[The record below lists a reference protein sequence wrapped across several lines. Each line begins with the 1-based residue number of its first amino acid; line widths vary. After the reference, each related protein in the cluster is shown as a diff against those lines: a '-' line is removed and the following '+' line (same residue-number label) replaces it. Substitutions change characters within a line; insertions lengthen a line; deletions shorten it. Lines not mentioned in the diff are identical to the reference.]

1 MDPRLYG
8 KRGYDMDLTIFRSLF
23 ALDPNTNIPIS
34 TNLLMTS
41 DGIGGIQ
48 WESLAWYTSTVSISN
63 IKILDVNTANAIP
76 VHNLTIQ
83 NGNLLVDGAGA
94 IGSGISI
101 IQLASSITGLGSAG
115 YVSTTSLYSTVAG
128 LGTAGYVS
136 SATLTKTVAALGT
149 TGYVSTVSLYS
160 TVIGLG
166 TAGYVSTA
174 QFNSFS
180 NFIYNPVSY
189 ISSGNLFS
197 TSISLLG
204 YIDGFVNSQ
213 GSAIS
218 SFTVTGT
225 VNFFSTLSIGT
236 FVYVNGNISTLST
249 SVGDAI
255 VNLGTTPGYLSSL
268 QSQVLSTG
276 TIGLS
281 SINFVDTVT
290 GIKQL
295 VAITNG
301 IFQVNGASITGDV
314 SKGDLTSTVIGLGT
328 AGYLST
334 IVWDSVV
341 STANLTDLISTP
353 NLTDLISSA
362 NLTGLISTANL
373 TGLISTANL
382 TDLIST
388 ANLNGLVN
396 SANLTG
402 LISTAN
408 LTGLISTANL
418 TGLISTANLTRL
430 VSTSFFDTQITSS
443 LVGLGNL
450 GFLSSF
456 NTRNV
461 STGTVQASSITFIDI
476 NVPPS
481 VGAGLPSLLYA
492 SSGKLMFNGAFAT
505 GEGAA
510 AGVSQ
515 LIAGNGI
522 SLNPQIGT
530 GTVTLTA
537 TIANMVGLIS
547 TPNVANIVSTA
558 NLNGLVS
565 TSFFDS
571 QITSSLN
578 GLGTAGYISSSFFD
592 SQITSSLNG
601 LGTAGYIS
609 STQLQSTVVALKQS
623 FFVVNTDSLYLIGSG
638 NTLVVS
644 SLRELVYLS
653 SFIQSTV
660 TYKGSNGNITPQWN
674 NGTQP
679 ISFTTAN
686 LQLDSFSTLIT
697 SRATVTIEVLGN
709 FAFSP
714 LGLAQSPVP
723 IYMSSFVQSGV
734 SGNSNYLS
742 SQMFQSM
749 FFPSNYNSGTAGGL
763 YGSISNYF
771 SPTIKMSIPGSVIQS
786 FYRNAPL
793 VLGHYLPNAVT
804 LATTQGFLNSNASV
818 FFGSTNSVFIS
829 VQNMP

>member
-8 KRGYDMDLTIFRSLF
+8 KRGYDMDLTVFRSLF

-115 YVSTTSLYSTVAG
+115 YVSTASLYSTVAG

-136 SATLTKTVAALGT
+136 SATLTKTVEALGT
-149 TGYVSTVSLYS
+149 TGYISTTSLYS
-160 TVIGLG
+160 TVAGLG

-204 YIDGFVNSQ
+204 FIDGFVNSQ

-225 VNFFSTLSIGT
+225 TNFYSTLSIGT

-268 QSQVLSTG
+268 QSQFLSTG
-276 TIGLS
+276 RIGLS
-281 SINFVDTVT
+281 SIDFVDTVT
-290 GIKQL
+290 GVTQL

-334 IVWDSVV
+334 IVWDSVI
-341 STANLTDLISTP
+341 STANLTDLISTA
-353 NLTDLISSA
+353 NLADLISSA

-373 TGLISTANL
+373 SGLISTANL

-396 SANLTG
+396 TADLTGLISTANLTDLISTANLTD

-408 LTGLISTANL
+408 LTGLIST
-418 TGLISTANLTRL
+418 
-430 VSTSFFDTQITSS
+430 SFFDTQITSS
-443 LVGLGNL
+443 LIGLGNL
-450 GFLSSF
+450 GFLSSY

-476 NVPPS
+476 NVEPS
-481 VGAGLPSLLYA
+481 AGAGLPSLLYA

-522 SLNPQIGT
+522 SLTPEIGT

-537 TIANMVGLIS
+537 TIANMIGLIS

-565 TSFFDS
+565 T
-571 QITSSLN
+571 
-578 GLGTAGYISSSFFD
+578 SFFD

-660 TYKGSNGNITPQWN
+660 TYKGSNGNIAPQWTA
-674 NGTQP
+674 GTQP

-723 IYMSSFVQSGV
+723 IYMSSFVQSGA

-742 SQMFQSM
+742 SQMFQNM
-749 FFPSNYNSGTAGGL
+749 FFPSNYNSGIAGGL
-763 YGSISNYF
+763 YGGISNYF
-771 SPTIKMSIPGSVIQS
+771 SPSIKMSIPGSVIQS

-804 LATTQGFLNSNASV
+804 LATTQGFLNSNATV

-829 VQNMP
+829 VQNVP

>member
-8 KRGYDMDLTIFRSLF
+8 KRGYDMDLTVFRSLF

-101 IQLASSITGLGSAG
+101 IRLASSITGLGSAG
-115 YVSTTSLYSTVAG
+115 YVSTASLYSTVAG

-149 TGYVSTVSLYS
+149 TGYISTTSLYS
-160 TVIGLG
+160 TVAGLG

-204 YIDGFVNSQ
+204 FIDGFVNSQ

-290 GIKQL
+290 GVTQL

-334 IVWDSVV
+334 IVWDSVI
-341 STANLTDLISTP
+341 STANLTDLISTA

-373 TGLISTANL
+373 SGLISTANL

-396 SANLTG
+396 SADLTGLISTANLTDLISTANLTD

-408 LTGLISTANL
+408 LTGLIST
-418 TGLISTANLTRL
+418 
-430 VSTSFFDTQITSS
+430 SFFDTQITSS
-443 LVGLGNL
+443 LIGLGNL
-450 GFLSSF
+450 GFLSSY

-481 VGAGLPSLLYA
+481 VGAGLPSILYA

-578 GLGTAGYISSSFFD
+578 GLGTAGYISS
-592 SQITSSLNG
+592 
-601 LGTAGYIS
+601 
-609 STQLQSTVVALKQS
+609 TQLQSTVVALKQS

-660 TYKGSNGNITPQWN
+660 TYKGSNGNIAPQWN
-674 NGTQP
+674 AGTQP

-723 IYMSSFVQSGV
+723 IYMSSFVQSGAQ
-734 SGNSNYLS
+734 GNSNYLS
-742 SQMFQSM
+742 SQMFQNM

-763 YGSISNYF
+763 YGGISNYF
-771 SPTIKMSIPGSVIQS
+771 SPSIKMSIPGSVIQS

-829 VQNMP
+829 VQNVP

>member
-8 KRGYDMDLTIFRSLF
+8 KRGYDMDLTVFRSLF

-136 SATLTKTVAALGT
+136 SATLTKTVEALGT
-149 TGYVSTVSLYS
+149 TGYVSTTSLYS
-160 TVIGLG
+160 TVAGLG

-334 IVWDSVV
+334 IVWDSVI
-341 STANLTDLISTP
+341 STANLTDLISTA
-353 NLTDLISSA
+353 NLTDLISSANLTGLISTANLSGLISTANLTDLISTANLNGLVNTA

-388 ANLNGLVN
+388 ANL
-396 SANLTG
+396 TG
-402 LISTAN
+402 LI
-408 LTGLISTANL
+408 
-418 TGLISTANLTRL
+418 
-430 VSTSFFDTQITSS
+430 STSFFDTQITSS
-443 LVGLGNL
+443 LIGLGNL
-450 GFLSSF
+450 GFLSSY

-481 VGAGLPSLLYA
+481 VGAGLPSILYA

-578 GLGTAGYISSSFFD
+578 GLGTAGYISS
-592 SQITSSLNG
+592 
-601 LGTAGYIS
+601 
-609 STQLQSTVVALKQS
+609 TQLQSTVVALKQS

-660 TYKGSNGNITPQWN
+660 TYKGSNGNIAPQWTA
-674 NGTQP
+674 GTQP

-723 IYMSSFVQSGV
+723 IYMSSFVQSGAQ
-734 SGNSNYLS
+734 GNSNYLS
-742 SQMFQSM
+742 SQMFQNM

-763 YGSISNYF
+763 YGGISNYF
-771 SPTIKMSIPGSVIQS
+771 SPSIKMSIPGSVIQS

-804 LATTQGFLNSNASV
+804 LATTQGFLNSNATV

-829 VQNMP
+829 VQNVP

>member
-101 IQLASSITGLGSAG
+101 LQLASSITGLGSAG

-334 IVWDSVV
+334 IVWDSVI
-341 STANLTDLISTP
+341 STANLTDLISTA

-408 LTGLISTANL
+408 LTDLISTANLTGFISTANL
-418 TGLISTANLTRL
+418 TGLI
-430 VSTSFFDTQITSS
+430 STSFFDTQITSS
-443 LVGLGNL
+443 LIGLGNL
-450 GFLSSF
+450 GFLSSY

-505 GEGAA
+505 GEGAS

-537 TIANMVGLIS
+537 TIANMVGLLS
-547 TPNVANIVSTA
+547 TPNVADIVSTA

-565 TSFFDS
+565 TNFFDS

-578 GLGTAGYISSSFFD
+578 GLGTAGYV
-592 SQITSSLNG
+592 
-601 LGTAGYIS
+601 S

>member
-8 KRGYDMDLTIFRSLF
+8 KRGYDMDLTVFRSLF

-115 YVSTTSLYSTVAG
+115 YVSTASLYSTVAG

-136 SATLTKTVAALGT
+136 SATLTKTVEALGT
-149 TGYVSTVSLYS
+149 TGYVSTTSLYS
-160 TVIGLG
+160 TVAGLG

-334 IVWDSVV
+334 IVWDSVI
-341 STANLTDLISTP
+341 STANLTDLISTA
-353 NLTDLISSA
+353 NLTDLISSANLTGLISTANLSGLISTANLTDLISTANLNGLVNTA

-388 ANLNGLVN
+388 ANL
-396 SANLTG
+396 TG
-402 LISTAN
+402 LI
-408 LTGLISTANL
+408 
-418 TGLISTANLTRL
+418 
-430 VSTSFFDTQITSS
+430 STSFFDTQITSS
-443 LVGLGNL
+443 LKGLGNL

-456 NTRNV
+456 NATTF
-461 STGTVQASSITFIDI
+461 STGNVQASSITFIDI

-481 VGAGLPSLLYA
+481 VGAGLPSILYA

-578 GLGTAGYISSSFFD
+578 GLGTAGYISS
-592 SQITSSLNG
+592 
-601 LGTAGYIS
+601 
-609 STQLQSTVVALKQS
+609 TQLQSTVVALKQS

-660 TYKGSNGNITPQWN
+660 TYKGSNGNITPQWTA
-674 NGTQP
+674 GTQP

-686 LQLDSFSTLIT
+686 LQLDSFSTFIT

-723 IYMSSFVQSGV
+723 IYMSSFVQSGAQ
-734 SGNSNYLS
+734 GNSNYLS
-742 SQMFQSM
+742 SQMFQNM

-763 YGSISNYF
+763 YGGISNYF
-771 SPTIKMSIPGSVIQS
+771 SPSIKMSIPGSVIQS

-804 LATTQGFLNSNASV
+804 LATTQGFLNSNATV

-829 VQNMP
+829 VQNVP

>member
-115 YVSTTSLYSTVAG
+115 YVSTASLYSTVAG

-149 TGYVSTVSLYS
+149 TGYISTTSLYS
-160 TVIGLG
+160 TVAGLG

-204 YIDGFVNSQ
+204 FIDGFVNSQ

-328 AGYLST
+328 AGYLSS
-334 IVWDSVV
+334 IVWDSVI
-341 STANLTDLISTP
+341 STANLTDLISTA
-353 NLTDLISSA
+353 NLADLISSA

-373 TGLISTANL
+373 SGLISTANL

-396 SANLTG
+396 SADLTGLISTANLTDLISTANLTD

-408 LTGLISTANL
+408 LTGLIST
-418 TGLISTANLTRL
+418 
-430 VSTSFFDTQITSS
+430 SFFDTQITSS
-443 LVGLGNL
+443 LIGLGNL
-450 GFLSSF
+450 GFLSSY

-481 VGAGLPSLLYA
+481 VGAGLPSILYA

-578 GLGTAGYISSSFFD
+578 GLGTAGYISS
-592 SQITSSLNG
+592 
-601 LGTAGYIS
+601 
-609 STQLQSTVVALKQS
+609 TQLQSTVVALKQS

-660 TYKGSNGNITPQWN
+660 TYKGSNGNIAPQWN
-674 NGTQP
+674 AGTQP

-723 IYMSSFVQSGV
+723 IYMSSFVQSGA

-742 SQMFQSM
+742 SQMFQNM

-763 YGSISNYF
+763 YGGISNYF
-771 SPTIKMSIPGSVIQS
+771 SPSIKMSIPGSVIQS

-829 VQNMP
+829 VQNVP